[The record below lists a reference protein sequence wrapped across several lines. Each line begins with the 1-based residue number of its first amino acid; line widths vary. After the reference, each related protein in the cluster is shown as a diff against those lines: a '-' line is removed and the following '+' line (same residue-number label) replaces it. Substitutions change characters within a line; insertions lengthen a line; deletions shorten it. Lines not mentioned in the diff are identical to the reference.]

1 MIGALSVL
9 YIYPLNI
16 ENVGLAQTVTNFGL
30 FLSPFIGFSS
40 STLIIRFYD
49 NSNEEP
55 NSILII
61 GLLIATIYALLFIVV
76 FYFFILPNLNSL
88 QFLGYNP
95 ELFRNNSFCIIAIGI
110 CIVFITVLNNQSN
123 NLQRAVIPNLLY
135 NVGLKIF
142 MPMLI
147 LGSYFNFITKEQI
160 PFGILLFYILLLMAM
175 VFYLRKLKGFPQKIN
190 LALFKIYDF
199 KQVFNYSIII
209 GFTGLASVIA
219 TKIDIISIAG
229 FKNLSEVG
237 KYSLPFFIASL
248 IEIPVGGIASISSP
262 LIAGHLNRKEYAE
275 LNILLRK
282 ASNSLFLIG
291 SLIFVILY
299 AIFNDLTLLS
309 KKPEV
314 FEHGIEIF
322 KIIGIAKLI
331 DMVTSLNSQTI
342 NYSKYY
348 SYNLYFVILT
358 AIANLFFT
366 IYFTKH
372 YGIVGTSYAILM
384 SIILFNTLKF
394 IMLKTKLDLNPFSKS
409 TFFILLILIL
419 QIGIVSLLK
428 ITFNPF
434 INIGLKCTVVIVSF
448 TFLVWIFKPSDDI
461 DDLLFG
467 EEGIFKNGLN
477 VKKIMGL

>member
-1 MIGALSVL
+1 
-9 YIYPLNI
+9 
-16 ENVGLAQTVTNFGL
+16 
-30 FLSPFIGFSS
+30 
-40 STLIIRFYD
+40 
-49 NSNEEP
+49 
-55 NSILII
+55 
-61 GLLIATIYALLFIVV
+61 
-76 FYFFILPNLNSL
+76 
-88 QFLGYNP
+88 
-95 ELFRNNSFCIIAIGI
+95 
-110 CIVFITVLNNQSN
+110 
-123 NLQRAVIPNLLY
+123 
-135 NVGLKIF
+135 
-142 MPMLI
+142 
-147 LGSYFNFITKEQI
+147 
-160 PFGILLFYILLLMAM
+160 MAM

-291 SLIFVILY
+291 SLIFVILD

-467 EEGIFKNGLN
+467 EEGIFKNGLD